1 MKSLWNRLAN
11 LSVTKELQFPNGQV
25 INNNRSVTVT
35 SAAAVLNVRDHSD
48 KPIIL
53 DRASGIAVTL
63 PRATGSGARFEIM
76 VGTTITSNS
85 TTIKVDNSTDVY
97 AGRVLQSADGGNTLA
112 VYDTAASDDTITLN
126 GTTTGGLIGDRFLFT
141 DMKAG
146 FWALDAFTSAT
157 GTEATP
163 LSATV

>member
-1 MKSLWNRLAN
+1 MKSLWNRLSN
-11 LSVTKELQFPNGQV
+11 LSVTKELQLPSGQV

-35 SAAAVLNVRDHSD
+35 AAAVVLNARDHSD
-48 KPIIL
+48 KPVIL
-53 DRASGIAVTL
+53 DRAAGVAVTL

-76 VGTTITSNS
+76 VGTTVTSNT

-97 AGRVLQSADGGNTLA
+97 AGRVLQTADAADTAA
-112 VYDTAASDDTITLN
+112 VYDTAATSDTITLN
-126 GTTTGGLIGDRFLFT
+126 GSTTGGLIGDRFLFT

-146 FWALDAFTSAT
+146 FWGLEAFTSAT
-157 GTEATP
+157 GIEATP